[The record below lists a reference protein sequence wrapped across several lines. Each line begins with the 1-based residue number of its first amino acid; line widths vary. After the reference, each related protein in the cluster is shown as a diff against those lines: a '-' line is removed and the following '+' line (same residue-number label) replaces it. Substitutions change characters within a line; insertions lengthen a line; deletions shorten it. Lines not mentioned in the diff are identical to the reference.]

1 MSVPPHLRIAV
12 VALHTSPYDAPGSGD
27 VGGMNISVR
36 ATVEKLTELGHR
48 VEVLTR
54 RYALDL
60 PDRFELSP
68 TATLHFIDAGP
79 AELRPKGEHEGF
91 IDEFAAGMSVLPEVD
106 IVHSHHW
113 FSGMA
118 ALPFAR
124 TRGIPHVQSFHSIA
138 AHESTTLS
146 EGERPESPGRLA
158 GEAWL
163 ARNSDVLIAVSNAE
177 AATITGR
184 LAADPKRVRVVL
196 PGVDTLLF
204 TPGSKRLSP
213 RRYVV
218 AAARI
223 EPLKGLD
230 LAIRTIAEVPTEV
243 RPDLVIAGGPT
254 GGYEQ
259 CLDRLRAL
267 ADALGVAEQVR
278 FVGPLAR
285 PDLAELLRHASA
297 VLVPS
302 HSETYGLIALEAAA
316 SGAPVLATPTG
327 GLKESVTDRTGI
339 LLTSREPQEWARGL
353 QALLSDSEAGNSA
366 ADRLSR
372 SARQFA
378 LTRTWMHTAEE
389 TVTIYRSAIDEHP
402 HDTTATATD
411 VAPATEAP
419 TATR

>member
-1 MSVPPHLRIAV
+1 MSAAPHLRIAV

-36 ATVEKLTELGHR
+36 ATVEKLAESGHH
-48 VEVLTR
+48 VDVLTR
-54 RYALDL
+54 RYAPDL
-60 PDRFELSP
+60 PSRVVLSES
-68 TATLHFIDAGP
+68 ATLHFIDAGP
-79 AELRPKGEHEGF
+79 AELRPKGEHERF
-91 IDEFAAGMSVLPEVD
+91 IDEFAAGMAGLGAID

-124 TRGIPHVQSFHSIA
+124 ERGIPHVQSFHSIA
-138 AHESTTLS
+138 APESTTLS

-163 ARNSDVLIAVSNAE
+163 AQNSDVLVAVSKAE
-177 AATITGR
+177 AATIVGR
-184 LAADPKRVRVVL
+184 LKADPGRVRVVL
-196 PGVDTLLF
+196 PGVDAALF
-204 TPGSKRLSP
+204 TPGPKRSSP
-213 RRYVV
+213 RPYVV

-230 LAIRTIAEVPTEV
+230 LAIRTVAAVDPVI

-254 GGYEQ
+254 GGHEQ
-259 CLDRLRAL
+259 CLDELRQL
-267 ADALGVAEQVR
+267 ADELAIADRVR

-285 PDLAELLRHASA
+285 PELAGLIRGASA

-316 SGAPVLATPTG
+316 SGVPVVATPTG
-327 GLKESVTDRTGI
+327 GLRESVTERTGI
-339 LLTSREPQEWARGL
+339 LISSRDPEEWARS
-353 QALLSDSEAGNSA
+353 LSTLIADPDA

-372 SARQFA
+372 SARDFA
-378 LTRTWMHTAEE
+378 LTRSWLRAAEE
-389 TVTIYRSAIDEHP
+389 TVAVYRAAIGDLE
-402 HDTTATATD
+402 
-411 VAPATEAP
+411 TE
-419 TATR
+419 THL